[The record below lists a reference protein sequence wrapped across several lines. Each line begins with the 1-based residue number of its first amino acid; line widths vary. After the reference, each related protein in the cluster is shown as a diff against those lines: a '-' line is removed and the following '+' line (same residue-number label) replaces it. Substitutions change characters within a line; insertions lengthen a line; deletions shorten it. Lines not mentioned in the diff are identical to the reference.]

1 MSRNGGY
8 SFRVLQ
14 AVADSTLHT
23 IKVYQPFISAV
34 IGPHVSNAVLWLAV
48 SQSPRP
54 LTETLGQTLGWQY
67 SGHTSPDLDLTPAI
81 TTNRHGRHIPPE
93 IQRNARTPFS
103 ELDIINLLVCS
114 YMENLKNSYTN
125 NQQSFLSKLLCF
137 DKRGTE
143 SKVALIILV
152 IHLGSYPGMRSG
164 GGLWGWVLRGL
175 ITLPRRKKDT
185 KEVLLIHL
193 IRVFVLFLSPLLS
206 FNLNWTVEDEKESVF
221 GIWKTL

>member
-93 IQRNARTPFS
+93 IQRNARAPFS
-103 ELDIINLLVCS
+103 ELNIIN
-114 YMENLKNSYTN
+114 Y
-125 NQQSFLSKLLCF
+125 LSVPTWK
-137 DKRGTE
+137 
-143 SKVALIILV
+143 
-152 IHLGSYPGMRSG
+152 
-164 GGLWGWVLRGL
+164 
-175 ITLPRRKKDT
+175 
-185 KEVLLIHL
+185 
-193 IRVFVLFLSPLLS
+193 
-206 FNLNWTVEDEKESVF
+206 
-221 GIWKTL
+221 IWKTLILIISNHFSVNFFVLIREALSRSLI